1 MAKISNSEKNKLSKA
16 LVKSKI
22 KGLKSYSDYL
32 HNQLVSAAKSSKKK
46 AYKKYLESQ
55 IEQTD
60 LKLDKLKSKLK

>member
-1 MAKISNSEKNKLSKA
+1 MAKISNSEKNKLTKA

-32 HNQLVSAAKSSKKK
+32 HNQLVLAAKSSNKK
-46 AYKKYLESQ
+46 AYKKYLETQ